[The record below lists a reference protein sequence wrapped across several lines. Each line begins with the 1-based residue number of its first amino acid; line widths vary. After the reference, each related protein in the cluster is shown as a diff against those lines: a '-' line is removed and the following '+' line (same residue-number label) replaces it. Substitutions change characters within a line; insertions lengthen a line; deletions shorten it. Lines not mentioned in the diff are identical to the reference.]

1 MNDEKFKEPAF
12 DVNCLRP
19 LWLDFM
25 PNIHKQYTLY
35 YDETN
40 NIRRLALTEAGLNHE
55 ALDCFVLGGIA
66 LEPGA
71 VLPDVAALRAQLR
84 IQPLAPEMKLRH
96 LVQGDYAACL
106 GSRKVEQFLVWLLE
120 APVYIHYSN
129 FSVLNWSIVDLI
141 DSLIVSERF
150 RHLGEVHDDL
160 KNELHALVRLD
171 PLAYFRLLKTFDYPN
186 VVVERIPEFV
196 RAVRAFLFRNG
207 FAFRNFAT
215 MTLCDLL
222 QDSASDTTLDFL
234 VGNDSDIL
242 VDRFDM
248 VFLNRLATF
257 TNALHLFDEEPQIR
271 ASLER
276 RRIVSGGQAVS
287 YCFANSRSEPAIQL
301 SDVLC
306 GILGKHFSC
315 MEKLSI
321 EQLEAWNTSLSHQQ
335 RRNVALLAKLI
346 DKADEECHALI
357 FNQAPNDSKAKSLW
371 FLHGIDYPEDY
382 RDC

>member
-1 MNDEKFKEPAF
+1 MNNEKPKEFAF
-12 DVNCLRP
+12 DVNCFRP
-19 LWLDFM
+19 TWLDFM
-25 PNIHKQYTLY
+25 PNIHKPYTLY

-40 NIRRLALTEAGLNHE
+40 NIRRLALTATGLNHE

-66 LEPGA
+66 LEPRA
-71 VLPDVAALRAQLR
+71 VLPDVAALRAKLR
-84 IQPLAPEMKLRH
+84 IQPLAPEMKLKH

-106 GSRKVEQFLVWLLE
+106 GSRKVEYFLAWLLE

-129 FSVLNWSIVDLI
+129 CSVLNWSIVDLI

-171 PLAYFRLLKTFDYPN
+171 PLGYFHLLKTFDYPN
-186 VVVERIPEFV
+186 VAVERIPEFV

-207 FAFRNFAT
+207 FVFRNLAT

-222 QDSASDTTLDFL
+222 QDSARDTTLDFL
-234 VGNDSDIL
+234 VDNDSDIL
-242 VDRFDM
+242 VDRFDA

-257 TNALHLFDEEPQIR
+257 RNAVHVFDEEPQIR
-271 ASLER
+271 TSLEWQ
-276 RRIVSGGQAVS
+276 RIVSGDQAIT
-287 YCFANSRSEPAIQL
+287 YRFANSRSEPAIQV

-321 EQLEAWNTSLSHQQ
+321 EQLEAWNTNFSDQQ

-346 DKADEECHALI
+346 DKADEECHAFI
-357 FNQAPNDSKAKSLW
+357 FNQAPNDSKAKNLW
-371 FLHGIDYPEDY
+371 FLHGIEYPADY